1 MATLKPMP
9 DDEDERIGDGLRL
22 LEAVHRCRALGWRT
36 VTVDRLVRIANG
48 DDDKAMPPDPAA
60 APKSARGTYTNPH

>member
-1 MATLKPMP
+1 MTSLKPKSTS
-9 DDEDERIGDGLRL
+9 EAERIEDGLRL

-48 DDDKAMPPDPAA
+48 DDAKAMPPDPAT
-60 APKSARGTYTNPH
+60 APPGARGTYHR

>member
-1 MATLKPMP
+1 MTSLKPQP
-9 DDEDERIGDGLRL
+9 EDEDERIGDGLRL

-48 DDDKAMPPDPAA
+48 DDAKAMPPDPER
-60 APKSARGTYTNPH
+60 APRSARGTYHA